1 MNEIRAEKGWKQGGG
16 LEMEAMG
23 ILRLSGEL
31 YVGIVLGF
39 CLVLGK
45 NGWK

>member
-31 YVGIVLGF
+31 YGF
-39 CLVLGK
+39 GFGQRK
-45 NGWK
+45 KKKDW